1 MEADII
7 KEGFLKADKLGI
19 RYMSI
24 IAYGDLSVYARIREE
39 VPIWGCHV
47 RKAECANHACR
58 WLL

>member
-7 KEGFLKADKLGI
+7 IEGFLKADKLGI

-24 IAYGDLSVYARIREE
+24 IAYDDSSVYGHIWEV

-47 RKAECANHACR
+47 SKAECANHACK

>member
-7 KEGFLKADKLGI
+7 IEGFLKADKLGI

-47 RKAECANHACR
+47 REKG
-58 WLL
+58 